1 MNPAPRKMQWLEPS
15 KPIHKP
21 AIHGQLLE
29 ILDKLEQQCEPLAIE
44 CLLTADELRGK
55 EKIQP

>member
-1 MNPAPRKMQWLEPS
+1 MQWLEPS